1 MLRPPFLYLWVATRF
16 VTAAETGV
24 LLTGHSLMA
33 ANNSRQSDR
42 KIRSIL
48 IVGGGSAGWMTA
60 ATLSQT
66 LKLGCTITLVESE
79 EIGTVGVGEATIPT
93 IKLFNQVL
101 GLDENDF
108 VKATQGSF
116 KLGIQFVDWP
126 KQGHRYFHP
135 FGSYGRPFDTVSVH
149 QYWLES
155 RSTSDINLDDLS
167 MAWAAARQSRFAPPL
182 ADQRNVLSTHD
193 YAYHFDAGLY
203 AAYLRKYSQARG
215 VVRHEGKVASVQ
227 QNGESGFVESVTME
241 DGRVCAADLFIDC
254 SGFRGLLI
262 EGTLKTGYEDWTHWL
277 PCDRA
282 MAVPCAN
289 SPDFTPYTRSTAR
302 TAGWQ
307 WRIPLQHRTG
317 NGYVYSSAH
326 ISDDEAASTLLAN
339 LDGKALG
346 DPRPL
351 RFVTGRRKK
360 SWNKN
365 VIAVGLSSGF
375 MEPLEST
382 SLHLIQAN
390 ISKILAFFPDRD
402 FDPLVTDEF
411 NRVATNETERIRDF
425 LILHYHLTKRDEPLW
440 RQCANMSIPDT
451 LKFKIDHFRE
461 FGRLIAREMD
471 LFGPASWTAVHIG
484 QLNLPERLDPLI
496 DFRNVNGAECL
507 EKLRAAMRSAAK
519 TMPTHQAYIE
529 RNCKAI

>member
-1 MLRPPFLYLWVATRF
+1 M
-16 VTAAETGV
+16 TANKSQV
-24 LLTGHSLMA
+24 
-33 ANNSRQSDR
+33 SDR

-60 ATLSQT
+60 AALSQT
-66 LKLGCTITLVESE
+66 LNKGCGITLVESE
-79 EIGTVGVGEATIPT
+79 EIGIVGVGEATIPT

-101 GLDENDF
+101 RLDENDF

-116 KLGIQFVDWP
+116 KLGIQFVDWA
-126 KQGHRYFHP
+126 KLGRRYFHP

-149 QYWLES
+149 QHWLAAREVS
-155 RSTSDINLDDLS
+155 GIKLDDLC
-167 MAWAAARQSRFAPPL
+167 MAWAAASRGKFAPPVS
-182 ADQRNVLSTHD
+182 DTRNVLSTHD

-203 AAYLRKYSQARG
+203 AAYLRKYSEVRG
-215 VVRHEGKVASVQ
+215 VLRHEGKVGSVQ

-241 DGRVCAADLFIDC
+241 DGRVFVADLFVDC

-262 EGTLKTGYEDWTHWL
+262 EGTLKTGYEDWSHWL
-277 PCDRA
+277 PCNRA
-282 MAVPCAN
+282 MAVPCA
-289 SPDFTPYTRSTAR
+289 STPDFTPYTRSTAR

-326 ISDDEAASTLLAN
+326 ISDEEAAATLLAN
-339 LDGKALG
+339 LDGKPLA

-390 ISKILAFFPDRD
+390 ISKIIAYFPDRD
-402 FDPLVTDEF
+402 FDPLVSDEF

-425 LILHYHLTKRDEPLW
+425 LILHYHLNARDEPLW
-440 RQCANMSIPDT
+440 RQCANMRIPDT
-451 LKFKIDHFRE
+451 LKFKIEHFQKY
-461 FGRLIAREMD
+461 GRLIARDMD
-471 LFGPASWTAVHIG
+471 LFGQASWTAVHIG
-484 QLNLPERLDPLI
+484 QLNIPVRLDPLI
-496 DFRNVNGAECL
+496 DFRTINGTEYL
-507 EKLRAAMRSAAK
+507 EKLRAAMRGAAQ
-519 TMPTHQAYIE
+519 TMPTHQAYIDQ
-529 RNCKAI
+529 NCRAI